1 MGKLPGLWKRF
12 PAAAGGVAGRGML
25 WRYRSAGPVPTASGV
40 WNSGRRWQAK
50 VGEDEEIL
58 LFIFGMSNKT
68 YSLDLFGR
76 FWVDEHH
83 DLFVQN
89 LCCGVGCGQSFNP
102 VVMSVLLECP
112 ASQYELLHETLVH
125 FSTHRKRLLI
135 ILQTQSQTM
144 QTWRPSFLN
153 LECLGCTIVL
163 PCVTQH
169 PVVQF
174 PIRIQVPP
182 SQSLPACV
190 GPISSCA
197 EFVQWNSPG
206 FGHSLAKWQ
215 SQPRTRRWKGLSAR
229 AAPLN
234 WMHWVSQWKVKLV
247 SRFER
252 RAVVYPC
259 LSFKLSN
266 LEPDQMPS
274 LSQRWS
280 FQDKSGHFNC
290 SFDMFEIVSNV
301 THIIMS
307 NRCSKTW
314 GFPNIHFHTSNM
326 HFNTSTATSTFSQA
340 NNQF

>member
-1 MGKLPGLWKRF
+1 MWHSIYKLYSIQSPFCSFLECQTRPTLWISLADF
-12 PAAAGGVAGRGML
+12 
-25 WRYRSAGPVPTASGV
+25 
-40 WNSGRRWQAK
+40 RWMNITTCLCRTF
-50 VGEDEEIL
+50 VMVLVVVSL
-58 LFIFGMSNKT
+58 LT
-68 YSLDLFGR
+68 
-76 FWVDEHH
+76 
-83 DLFVQN
+83 
-89 LCCGVGCGQSFNP
+89 SFNP

-112 ASQYELLHETLVH
+112 ASQYELLHETLG
-125 FSTHRKRLLI
+125 KRRLI

-144 QTWRPSFLN
+144 QTWRPSFFN

-163 PCVTQH
+163 SSIQLCSFH
-169 PVVQF
+169 QF

-182 SQSLPACV
+182 SQSLPACFFVHV
-190 GPISSCA
+190 GPISSSA
-197 EFVQWNSPG
+197 RQLVQWNLARFRAFACKVAVSAKNEAVERTQRRSPN
-206 FGHSLAKWQ
+206 
-215 SQPRTRRWKGLSAR
+215 R
-229 AAPLN
+229 N
-234 WMHWVSQWKVKLV
+234 WMRWVSQWKVKLV

-252 RAVVYPC
+252 RAGVYPC

-280 FQDKSGHFNC
+280 FQDKSGHLNC
-290 SFDMFEIVSNV
+290 SFNIMFEIVSNV
-301 THIIMS
+301 THIIML

>member
-1 MGKLPGLWKRF
+1 MNITTCLCRTFVMVLVVVSGDVCSV
-12 PAAAGGVAGRGML
+12 GVP
-25 WRYRSAGPVPTASGV
+25 SKPVWVVAPSSNFGSFFDASEETADHFT
-40 WNSGRRWQAK
+40 NPIPNDA
-50 VGEDEEIL
+50 
-58 LFIFGMSNKT
+58 
-68 YSLDLFGR
+68 DL
-76 FWVDEHH
+76 
-83 DLFVQN
+83 
-89 LCCGVGCGQSFNP
+89 
-102 VVMSVLLECP
+102 
-112 ASQYELLHETLVH
+112 T
-125 FSTHRKRLLI
+125 TI
-135 ILQTQSQTM
+135 ILKP
-144 QTWRPSFLN
+144 WV
-153 LECLGCTIVL
+153 LGVYY
-163 PCVTQH
+163 CVTQH

-234 WMHWVSQWKVKLV
+234 RMHWVSQWKVKLV

-290 SFDMFEIVSNV
+290 SFDIMFEIVSNV
-301 THIIMS
+301 THIIML

-326 HFNTSTATSTFSQA
+326 HFNTSTATSTFPKQTTNSNYESQPLG
-340 NNQF
+340 